1 MGSVLTHKNY
11 KKLSLFAMATALL
24 VLTGCGLDE
33 MSQFRCPSPVIVAT
47 ADSWPSPADK
57 PDFEVKIRGVQST
70 CSAFV
75 TREVESDTEIA
86 GYLDLYNPQQAPRSD
101 FSVDIF
107 VAAVAPD
114 DTILAELVE
123 TVEIDGTDMQSAG
136 PAGNFTHEFNTMRF
150 MLAEGQLPGVVRL
163 LVGFRLSQ
171 DQLAGNRERRKQ
183 RLSSPDL
190 PSQ

>member
-1 MGSVLTHKNY
+1 MGSVLTRQNY
-11 KKLSLFAMATALL
+11 KKLSLFAMATAFFGLA
-24 VLTGCGLDE
+24 GCGVDE
-33 MSQFRCPSPVIVAT
+33 MSQFRCPSPIIVAT
-47 ADSWPSPADK
+47 ADSWPAPADK
-57 PDFEVKIRGVQST
+57 PDFEVKIRGVQSN
-70 CSAFV
+70 CSAYV

-86 GYLDLYNPQQAPRSD
+86 GYLDVYNPQHAPRSK

-114 DTILAELVE
+114 DSILSELVE

-150 MLAEGQLPGVVRL
+150 MLDDGQLPSVVRL
-163 LVGFRLSQ
+163 LIGFRLSQ

-183 RLSSPDL
+183 RLSSGETS
-190 PSQ
+190 SQ